1 MKVALVLPNLRG
13 GGAERV
19 TLTLAG
25 EFASRGIEV
34 DIVLMCSEGELIDQ
48 VPNAVRI
55 VDLHTARIRQVPLAF
70 ARYLRQ
76 ERPEAV
82 IANIWPLTTA
92 CIAARSISRSKARL
106 VVCDHQVLS
115 RAYLEKGRWHEILL
129 RTSIVALYPHADA
142 RVTVSAG
149 VADDLAAL
157 SGIPRSR
164 FDVIYNPIVV
174 LPPVIGAE
182 TTVDAAWRGW
192 QGKRIISVGTLKRV
206 KNLALLVRA
215 FAQLVER
222 VNARLMILGEGSL
235 RGELAAL
242 AHELKIADKL
252 LMPGF
257 IADPAPFYRSSDL
270 FVLSSD
276 NEGFGNVIVEAMAC
290 GIPVVSTDCPFG
302 PAEILDNGRYGC
314 LVPVG
319 DVDALATALAAA
331 LAAAPDREALKRRA
345 AEFSPGRAVDQHL
358 ALLFPSK

>member
-1 MKVALVLPNLRG
+1 MRIALVAPNLAG

-19 TLTLAG
+19 TLTLAE
-25 EFASRGIEV
+25 EFAARGITV
-34 DIVLMCSEGELIDQ
+34 DIVLMRAEGELLSQ
-48 VPNAVRI
+48 VPNAIRI
-55 VDLHTARIRQVPLAF
+55 VDLQAPRIRQVPLAF

-92 CIAARSISRSKARL
+92 CIAARTIAMSKARL

-115 RAYLEKGRWHEILL
+115 RAYVESGQWHELLL
-129 RTSIVALYPHADA
+129 RRSISALYPLADA

-174 LPPVIGAE
+174 RPPVAGAE
-182 TTVDAAWRGW
+182 TAVDAVWQGW
-192 QGKRIISVGTLKRV
+192 QGKRIISVGTLKKV
-206 KNLALLVRA
+206 KNQALLVRA
-215 FAQLVER
+215 FAKLVER
-222 VNARLMILGEGSL
+222 VDARLMILGEGSL
-235 RGELAAL
+235 RGELVAL
-242 AHELKIADKL
+242 AYQLKIADKL
-252 LMPGF
+252 IMPGF
-257 IADPAPFYRSSDL
+257 IADPAPFYRSADV
-270 FVLSSD
+270 FALSSD
-276 NEGFGNVIVEAMAC
+276 NEGFGNVIIEAMAC

-302 PAEILDNGRYGC
+302 PAEILENGRYGC

-319 DVDALATALAAA
+319 DVDSLATALAAA
-331 LAAAPDREALKRRA
+331 LAAQPDREALKRRA
-345 AEFSPGRAVDQHL
+345 AEFSPERAADQLL